1 MGRTGKWILAILGTV
16 GLVLG
21 AMQNCSQVDFQ
32 AVQGEAEA
40 AKTSANNVFVVG
52 SEPVQLPDDDDTDSD
67 DDRTPDADSR
77 VTASGGSGPSG
88 DGDGDQGSE
97 GFVESST
104 DDGSSEDGSSD
115 GTSDDDSGDAGTLAC
130 GSLQVRDVIIDIL
143 AIEVRAGQGQTYQLN
158 IGSGPADLLDLANGI
173 DFIPDRNLSIT
184 QLRILLG
191 SENYVL
197 TVDDQIYPLQTTNQQ
212 NSGLIALLDGRTDLA
227 KDVTYHL
234 TLDFDPRFQV
244 KRAGEQCQ
252 LHPNVSARIE

>member
-1 MGRTGKWILAILGTV
+1 MAILGTV

-32 AVQGEAEA
+32 AVQQEAET

-52 SEPVQLPDDDDTDSD
+52 SEPVEFPGDDSTDPD
-67 DDRTPDADSR
+67 DDRTPDGDSR
-77 VTASGGSGPSG
+77 ITDTGAFSDGEQSGDDNVSGGSSG
-88 DGDGDQGSE
+88 E
-97 GFVESST
+97 GFVESSA
-104 DDGSSEDGSSD
+104 DDGSS
-115 GTSDDDSGDAGTLAC
+115 DDSSTDAGTLAC
-130 GSLQVRDVIIDIL
+130 GALQVRDVIIDIL

-234 TLDFDPRFQV
+234 TLDFDPQFQV
-244 KRAGEQCQ
+244 KRAGDQCQ